1 MTEQILIHLTALHL
15 IIVFIRRQQRPIQPF
30 FDVVYY
36 TAGENPWSNLYLPL
50 LNIAILFF
58 QTEASAK
65 TAEYSDGKVEWRV
78 GNHKN
83 ATFVVDNKEYEYN
96 EQ

>member
-1 MTEQILIHLTALHL
+1 MVKLISTAPEHC
-15 IIVFIRRQQRPIQPF
+15 
-30 FDVVYY
+30 Y
-36 TAGENPWSNLYLPL
+36 TL
-50 LNIAILFF
+50 F

-65 TAEYSDGKVEWRV
+65 LRNIPMGKWNGGW

>member
-1 MTEQILIHLTALHL
+1 MVKLISTAPEHC
-15 IIVFIRRQQRPIQPF
+15 
-30 FDVVYY
+30 Y
-36 TAGENPWSNLYLPL
+36 TL
-50 LNIAILFF
+50 F